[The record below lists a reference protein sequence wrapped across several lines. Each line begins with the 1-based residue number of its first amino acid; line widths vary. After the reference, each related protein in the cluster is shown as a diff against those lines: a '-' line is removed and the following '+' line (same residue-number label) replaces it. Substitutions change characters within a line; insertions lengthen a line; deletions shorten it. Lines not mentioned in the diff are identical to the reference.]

1 MDLKVRSKSAQRMN
15 YEAQVEVIKGQIGGL
30 DEIRTRMG
38 LSQRKMAQLLLV
50 DPSAWTRWTSN
61 EGQIPPHIWRSL
73 QWYLGLQEK
82 IPGLTPQYFLGG
94 DSKQLQAR
102 IENRVLNHVE
112 NQLSQHQLTQETKMH
127 LTKQSVVQMQN
138 DLQKKLLSEIDLL
151 KGTNSK
157 LKVWIGASFAVWI
170 ITILVF
176 VASNF
181 VF

>member
-1 MDLKVRSKSAQRMN
+1 MKLKLRSKSAQRMN

-30 DEIRTRMG
+30 DDVRARMG

-112 NQLSQHQLTQETKMH
+112 NQLSQHQLTQETKMQ
-127 LTKQSVVQMQN
+127 LARQSVVQMQS
-138 DLQKKLLSEIDLL
+138 DLQKKVLSEVDLL
-151 KGTNSK
+151 KDTNLR
-157 LKVWIGASFAVWI
+157 LKKWFLISFVLWV
-170 ITILVF
+170 ITVLVF
-176 VASNF
+176 TL
-181 VF
+181 VFH